1 MTVVVTG
8 GSGGL
13 GREVMR
19 ALADLGRPALAAS
32 RRTGFDLA
40 TGAGL
45 GHVLAHA
52 EVVIHAATHPL
63 RPRTV
68 DLDGTRRMIK
78 VLQREGPPPHLV
90 YVSIVGCDRN
100 PYPYYRAK
108 HACEVALQRS
118 GLPVTVVRAT
128 QFHSLVE
135 AIARGAT
142 LGPIALAPKL
152 TFQSCDPAWVAGRLV
167 EVALGRPPVGFL
179 RGDDLAGP
187 EQVTLGEAITKIES
201 AAGRPSPKLLTLP
214 AIGGTLR
221 AFAAGSN
228 LPDGAAQTGGVCF
241 SQWLGR

>member
-1 MTVVVTG
+1 MVVTG

-179 RGDDLAGP
+179 RGDDPCRSGAGH
-187 EQVTLGEAITKIES
+187 
-201 AAGRPSPKLLTLP
+201 
-214 AIGGTLR
+214 
-221 AFAAGSN
+221 
-228 LPDGAAQTGGVCF
+228 
-241 SQWLGR
+241 LGRGDHQDRERRGSAVAQAAHPARHRWDAESLRRRLQPA